1 MTNKDKLLMAALAGS
16 PFGIVGM
23 IGFGLTAYAAS
34 RIRFK
39 KQLHE
44 LS

>member
-1 MTNKDKLLMAALAGS
+1 MTSKDRLLMVALAGS

-23 IGFGLTAYAAS
+23 IGFGLAAYAVS

-39 KQLHE
+39 K
-44 LS
+44 